1 MPSLTFLDLP
11 GEIRNQIYH
20 ILLVIRPIS
29 IPRPL
34 FTDPPICP
42 QILSVCRKVHDEA
55 EQILYGCNV
64 FIAHANLLTGLP
76 RLRWHYDPIS
86 SPRVISII
94 KKYYIVVRLECDPN
108 FSARKAMDAF
118 SGMEELTIRV
128 EQSAY
133 RGSGSD
139 YRALRLFENVR
150 GVKETNVSGS
160 VTGFPVYAEWLKDV
174 MKMPED
180 AHILP
185 FEGRK
190 MESLNFSGLE
200 I

>member
-1 MPSLTFLDLP
+1 MPPLTFLDLP

-20 ILLVIRPIS
+20 LLLVIRPIS

-34 FTDPPICP
+34 LTDPPICP

-55 EQILYGCNV
+55 EQVLYGCNV

-86 SPRVISII
+86 SSRVISII
-94 KKYYIVVRLECDPN
+94 KKYYIVVRLDCDPN
-108 FSARKAMDAF
+108 FSAGKARDAF

-139 YRALRLFENVR
+139 YKALRLFEDVR

-160 VTGFPVYAEWLKDV
+160 VTGFPVYVEWLKDV
-174 MKMPED
+174 MKMPGD

-190 MESLNFSGLE
+190 MESLNFSGLG